1 MQRRIT
7 VLLGQRPY
15 GYVAATARAAAVLT
29 AAAAHVT
36 LADVFLVASNVL
48 AANGALAVTERT
60 LVIGRDSACDLR
72 LHGVGIS
79 RRHCAVWRDRS
90 GTCWLMDLH
99 SRNGTFVDG
108 RSVLFAAVSPGSQI
122 QLGCPPQAS
131 LVVTRERPLID

>member
-15 GYVAATARAAAVLT
+15 GYVAATARAAAALT
-29 AAAAHVT
+29 AAAAHVA
-36 LADVFLVASNVL
+36 LADVFLVASPVP
-48 AANGALAVTERT
+48 ATAGALAITERT
-60 LVIGRDSACDLR
+60 LVIGRDCACDLCLR
-72 LHGVGIS
+72 GAGIS

-108 RSVLFAAVSPGSQI
+108 RRVLFAAVSPGSQI

-131 LVVTRERPLID
+131 LVVTRERPLIV